1 MKVKIFP
8 SIMKIKTN
16 HRNNKY
22 RNDYVKFYE
31 YTFEKCKYR
40 VVYSKRQNMKLRCK
54 LEAGKY
60 LKYDSFYVTKTRFL
74 HCKERNTTQMV
85 TGKKIAFCFIFPL
98 AVLHLTF

>member
-16 HRNNKY
+16 HRNNNY

-60 LKYDSFYVTKTRFL
+60 LKYDKVFMLLKQDFYTVK
-74 HCKERNTTQMV
+74 KEIQLRWSQA
-85 TGKKIAFCFIFPL
+85 KR
-98 AVLHLTF
+98 